1 MLVSGKR
8 YGKGSDNVETW
19 GWLQPVPVLASAEH
33 QYYYE
38 KPEQIIFSY
47 LLWDFDTFCD
57 LEGRDFFLPAIT
69 DVRIT
74 SYV

>member
-38 KPEQIIFSY
+38 KPEQIIFFY
-47 LLWDFDTFCD
+47 LLWEFDAFCD
-57 LEGRDFFLPAIT
+57 LLEGFFLPVIT
-69 DVRIT
+69 NVRNT